1 MMWYLIGVVA
11 MVLVGFLLYASRKN
25 KRDACAGGK
34 ANDVPPFRTEESLN
48 SYNKPMDDQH
58 SHVDFDDAE

>member
-1 MMWYLIGVVA
+1 MWYLIGVVA
-11 MVLVGFLLYASRKN
+11 IVLAGFFLYASVKKN
-25 KRDACAGGK
+25 KQDAEK
-34 ANDVPPFRTEESLN
+34 AKAANKPPFRTEEKLN